1 MIMKLTESD
10 KQELYDSI
18 TFIIETINEFPE
30 YAKEIL
36 DNLGWGGQFR
46 GTSDIEEM
54 PNVKLLQN
62 IRKKLFQAEKRPF
75 YRSYMD

>member
-1 MIMKLTESD
+1 MRLTEPD

-30 YAKEIL
+30 YAIDVL
-36 DNLGWGGQFR
+36 SNLGWED
-46 GTSDIEEM
+46 TPD
-54 PNVKLLQN
+54 VKHLQS
-62 IRKKLFQAEKRPF
+62 IRKKLFKAEKRPF

>member
-1 MIMKLTESD
+1 MHDEVMIMKLTEPD

-30 YAKEIL
+30 YADEIL
-36 DNLGWGGQFR
+36 NNLGWE
-46 GTSDIEEM
+46 DL
-54 PNVKLLQN
+54 PDVKQLQN